1 MQRQILILIA
11 GVCTQGQGTYQ
22 PVHQEIIE
30 RRPASVSLVANPL
43 TIVALTMISQIL
55 RPQQPR
61 VRCRPRGT
69 ITHPICKAANPASV
83 VAHQKIVLATMSS
96 QILCLR
102 RSRLRHRPRST
113 ITHHPGKA
121 TNPPPASSPISTVLL
136 HRTGTAPL
144 RAMLQGHESLFTVS
158 MLVPQHY
165 CIAYSPNEPAPINYL
180 GDTGGPSTS
189 MTQVSAGPPPSRQSH
204 KYRSVECAESTPT
217 KEWPFEP
224 NKADAEEAVSA
235 VRATRLSFRR
245 GQGSGAS
252 DFRASA
258 HRRPYSAD
266 HRCLRREI
274 RDNNRR

>member
-1 MQRQILILIA
+1 M
-11 GVCTQGQGTYQ
+11 
-22 PVHQEIIE
+22 
-30 RRPASVSLVANPL
+30 
-43 TIVALTMISQIL
+43 TIVALTVTPQIL

-61 VRCRPRGT
+61 VHCRTWGT
-69 ITHPICKAANPASV
+69 ITHPICKVANPTSV
-83 VAHQKIVLATMSS
+83 VAHQTIVATTMSS

-102 RSRLRHRPRST
+102 LSRLRRRPRST

-121 TNPPPASSPISTVLL
+121 TNPDSTVPP
-136 HRTGTAPL
+136 HRTGTTPL
-144 RAMLQGHESLFTVS
+144 RAMLQGHENLFTVS

-180 GDTGGPSTS
+180 GDANGPSTS
-189 MTQVSAGPPPSRQSH
+189 VAQVSAGPPPSRQSH

-224 NKADAEEAVSA
+224 NKADTEEAVSA

-245 GQGSGAS
+245 RQGSGAGDS
-252 DFRASA
+252 RASRHRTPYSTD
-258 HRRPYSAD
+258 HRR
-266 HRCLRREI
+266 LRREI